1 VRLPARERRKAGS
14 SHWRSGK
21 RGTEQSRRRATRR
34 QRRLHPLAGP
44 MREAIA
50 EVADLL
56 PGKVVIDPSNP
67 VSVGVD
73 GPVGWPAPHVT
84 SLIAA
89 SIHCHRST
97 RGPDQVRSA
106 TRCRVLGNR
115 GTGERPPC
123 DGKGTIGPRSPDW
136 KGLPPPFGRSVAL
149 GARGPGAVSCW
160 AREPARPKHAIH
172 LEPCPPTAEVLTTQ
186 TLRELRAATASIR

>member
-1 VRLPARERRKAGS
+1 MTPSETTFEEKKECPPQSLASVTSAPRWRANSPPEASLWSVRLPARERRKAGS

-73 GPVGWPAPHVT
+73 GPVGSPAPHVT
-84 SLIAA
+84 SLCAA
-89 SIHCHRST
+89 
-97 RGPDQVRSA
+97 
-106 TRCRVLGNR
+106 
-115 GTGERPPC
+115 
-123 DGKGTIGPRSPDW
+123 
-136 KGLPPPFGRSVAL
+136 
-149 GARGPGAVSCW
+149 
-160 AREPARPKHAIH
+160 
-172 LEPCPPTAEVLTTQ
+172 
-186 TLRELRAATASIR
+186 